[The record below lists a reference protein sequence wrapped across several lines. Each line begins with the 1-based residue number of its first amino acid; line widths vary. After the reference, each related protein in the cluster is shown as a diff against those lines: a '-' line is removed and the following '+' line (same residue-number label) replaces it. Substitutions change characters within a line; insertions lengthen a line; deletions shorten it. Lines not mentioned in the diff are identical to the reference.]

1 MGFCR
6 ILSSLFML
14 CILPAAFADAP
25 NVSVVDDLGNRIQ
38 LDKPAQRIVS
48 LAPHVT
54 EMLFAAGAGEQ
65 VIAGVSHSDY
75 PEAAKHIPQIGTY
88 TNINLELLIGLKPD
102 LVVGWQSGNGPS
114 QIDRLKELGMPL
126 YITNPERP
134 EDIATNIR
142 KLGVLSGH
150 IEDASRAGN
159 EFIAELTRLRK
170 RYSHQPKITVF
181 YQAWNTPLV
190 TLNGEHLISHL
201 IDLCGGSNI
210 FEDLPALAPNVSI
223 EAVLA
228 LDPQAIIASGMG
240 DERPDWLDMWL
251 AWPNLSAVKNKHLF
265 FIPPDIVQRHSPRV
279 LTGTRLLCEQLEQA
293 RSHRARQAKLN
304 IH

>member
-1 MGFCR
+1 MQYHR
-6 ILSSLFML
+6 IIALL
-14 CILPAAFADAP
+14 AALIMPLTSIADGQI
-25 NVSVVDDLGNRIQ
+25 SVVDDLGNRIS
-38 LDKPAQRIVS
+38 LDKPAQSIVS

-65 VIAGVSHSDY
+65 VVAGVSHSDY
-75 PEAAKHIPQIGTY
+75 PEAAKKIPQIGTY
-88 TNINLELLIGLKPD
+88 TNVNLELLIGLKPD
-102 LVVGWQSGNGPS
+102 LVVGWQSGNGPN
-114 QIDRLKELGMPL
+114 QIDRLKQLGITL
-126 YITNPERP
+126 YITNPAVP

-150 IEDASRAGN
+150 AQVARRAGD
-159 EFIAELTRLRK
+159 EFTRELKQLRAQ
-170 RYSHQPKITVF
+170 YSHQPELSVF

-190 TLNGEHLISHL
+190 TLNGDHLISHL
-201 IDLCGGSNI
+201 IELCGGRNI
-210 FEDLPALAPNVSI
+210 FSGLPTLAPTVSV

-228 LDPQAIIASGMG
+228 LDPQVIIASGMG

-279 LTGTRLLCEQLEQA
+279 LEGTRLLCQQLEQA
-293 RSHRARQAKLN
+293 RARKRLQAKFD
-304 IH
+304 HH